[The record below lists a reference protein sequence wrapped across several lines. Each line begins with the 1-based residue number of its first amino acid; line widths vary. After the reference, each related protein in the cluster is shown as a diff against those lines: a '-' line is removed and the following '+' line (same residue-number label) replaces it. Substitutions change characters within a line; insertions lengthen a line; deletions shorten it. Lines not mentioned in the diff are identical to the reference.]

1 MKLSSSFKHCTKVV
15 FSLEYYNNTISLY
28 MCGLSYIGYPNLSG
42 VEEEDDEMN
51 GEIISK
57 DLWSVFGGVGGG

>member
-1 MKLSSSFKHCTKVV
+1 
-15 FSLEYYNNTISLY
+15 
-28 MCGLSYIGYPNLSG
+28 MCGLSCIEYPNLSG